1 MPLVR
6 YRMSDRTRLM
16 PDECACGRTFPLI
29 APVTGKYE
37 DALFNKNGNQVSPS
51 VLTFAFKGVENIAK
65 SQVAQVAEGA
75 WQIRIVPMSGYTK
88 SDEERLIKNIRRLVD
103 TAVELEVVLKESI
116 PNTSAGKFRWVVNET
131 SR

>member
-1 MPLVR
+1 MTHYNVSR
-6 YRMSDRTRLM
+6 S
-16 PDECACGRTFPLI
+16 
-29 APVTGKYE
+29 
-37 DALFNKNGNQVSPS
+37 QVSPS

-65 SQVAQVAEGA
+65 SQVAPVAEGA